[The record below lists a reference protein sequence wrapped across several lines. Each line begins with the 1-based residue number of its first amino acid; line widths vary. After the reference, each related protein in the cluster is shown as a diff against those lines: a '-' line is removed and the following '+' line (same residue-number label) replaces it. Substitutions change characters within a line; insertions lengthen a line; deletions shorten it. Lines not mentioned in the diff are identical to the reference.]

1 MTKPET
7 QTTIKSL
14 GRVAYEANKEAWP
27 PASQYVEWD
36 TLTQQARDGWEFIAR
51 RVIEEAD
58 EI

>member
-1 MTKPET
+1 MPKET
-7 QTTIKSL
+7 VTTIKSL